1 MVECTGLENR
11 RTERYRGFESL
22 LLCIEKRTMSMSKN
36 KIISEIVRIDYI
48 ITNAVI
54 NGHKPTNGDKYS
66 GMRGTLKY
74 LRNLL

>member
-1 MVECTGLENR
+1 
-11 RTERYRGFESL
+11 
-22 LLCIEKRTMSMSKN
+22 MSMSKN